1 MRWPQ
6 ADAPDVRGVVGAPP
20 WRRRSPGCESAIVTT
35 DRLIARARAG
45 DGDAFRELT
54 EPHRRAL
61 LVHCYRMLGS
71 LQDAEDQVQETL
83 LRAWQHLDS
92 FAERSSLRS
101 WLYAIATNGCLN
113 ALERRRR
120 RVLPVAA
127 YPVANPE
134 EPL

>member
-71 LQDAEDQVQETL
+71 LQDAEDALQEVL
-83 LRAWQHLDS
+83 LAAWRGLRGFDGRAS
-92 FAERSSLRS
+92 
-101 WLYAIATNGCLN
+101 I
-113 ALERRRR
+113 
-120 RVLPVAA
+120 
-127 YPVANPE
+127 
-134 EPL
+134 